1 MWKISNRLLHRY
13 SVDDM
18 NEHHRILP
26 GTFFRTYTLLKESQ
40 WWSKEKLEEYQLLQ
54 LKKLLNHAYENVPY
68 YKKVFNKLKLKPKG
82 IKSLQDLQ
90 KLPYLTKEI
99 VRKNMNNLKATN
111 YSENKFE
118 YSDTGGST
126 GQPLRFY
133 IEKGDWASQLLAYGI
148 IQMRWAGR
156 SFFDKC
162 VFITGSEIPF
172 KYQLFGRSLILSSF
186 YMNDKYLPLFIQ
198 KIRKLRPK
206 HILGYPSAITNLA
219 IYMKR
224 NNLESFPSVES
235 ILSHAETLYDWQRAL
250 LEEMFQCRVFNQYGQ
265 REQAAYGGTCEHSNY
280 FHMFPE
286 FCITELIGKNG
297 RPVKKEGEIG
307 EIVGTGFHTYIFPFI
322 RYRTGDLGAYTAK
335 KCPCGRNY
343 PLIKRI
349 EGRSQEFI
357 VSKSKQLLPLTGVYG
372 LAAKCSQNVIEVQ
385 LYQDTEGEILIN
397 IVKRKGYTKK
407 DTNNI
412 QKKFQKRFDDEF
424 KININFLDN
433 IPRTRTGKYRFLIQ
447 KLPIKFGP

>member
-1 MWKISNRLLHRY
+1 MAIKPAIQTLVHF
-13 SVDDM
+13 
-18 NEHHRILP
+18 P
-26 GTFFRTYTLLKESQ
+26 TFLRTYTLLKESQ
-40 WWSKEKLEEYQLLQ
+40 WWSKEQLEEYQLLQ

-68 YKKVFNKLKLKPKG
+68 YTKIFKKLKLKPEE
-82 IKSLQDLQ
+82 IHSIDDFQ
-90 KLPYLTKEI
+90 KIPYLTKEI
-99 VRKNMNNLKATN
+99 VRKNLGVLKATN
-111 YSENKFE
+111 YPEHKFQVF
-118 YSDTGGST
+118 STGGST

-224 NNLESFPSVES
+224 NNLESFPSVAS
-235 ILSHAETLYDWQRAL
+235 ILSHAETLYDWQRDL

-265 REQAAYGGTCEHSNY
+265 REQAAFGGTCEHSNF

-297 RPVKKEGEIG
+297 QPVKKEGEIG

-322 RYRTGDLGAYTAK
+322 RYRTGDLGVYTAK

-357 VSKSKQLLPLTGVYG
+357 VSKSKQLLPLTGFYG
-372 LAAKCSQNVIEVQ
+372 LVAETTINVQECQ
-385 LYQDTEGEILIN
+385 LYQDTEGEIILN
-397 IVKRKGYTKK
+397 IIKTPDYSDADSKILK
-407 DTNNI
+407 
-412 QKKFQKRFDDEF
+412 KKFQARFGDECTV
-424 KININFLDN
+424 KIQFVDSISYSKS
-433 IPRTRTGKYRFLIQ
+433 GKYRFLVQ
-447 KLPIKFGP
+447 KLLLKFGNCQM